1 MADGSDGTD
10 VSPSPAAAEAA
21 ALGGGEI
28 WGTLEELLLA
38 CAVSRHGTGSWDSVA
53 MEVQTRSPL
62 AARPGLTPTSC
73 RLRFRQLHRRFSVA
87 GDGGAAA
94 AAAGEEEEEEDEEAD
109 GPDASAA
116 DGWMDELRRLRVAE
130 LRREVERCDLSIGTL
145 QTKVKRLREDRE
157 RSIHG
162 GGGGGGD
169 GEAKQE
175 AANGDE
181 LLSSEEPGR
190 SCRES
195 NSTDLKP
202 PTRAG
207 DHSVK
212 EEEHEAAAG
221 AKQQASGESV
231 AASKESSDLRSSA
244 SLCRRRHRRC
254 KPGGTDEDADGEEA
268 SAPPPLARS
277 SSQLLAGLLD
287 TFASRFASLL
297 ERLHECQESDAYRGA
312 IRRHVDIEMVRR
324 RLDAAAAGEGGGC
337 RYYPAAELYRDLLL
351 LCTNA
356 LVFFP
361 RAGPEHGAAGEAR
374 ALVFASLSLREPKQ
388 EPGAAVAA
396 AAAAGSPPAEDA
408 RRVEGAGA
416 GAGADIVGSL
426 IEKGGKPLIVCR
438 KRSSIAKAAAAARK
452 EDTAAKAEVAEEG
465 EGSDDGEKKVSVAA
479 ATDKAWGLRTK
490 KGRGP
495 GKNSGGGA
503 SRKLAKLS
511 EATEAASEGGK
522 KADKKSADAAAGGPA
537 KKRNAV
543 DFLKRLNQGSSPSN
557 KKKKGSPMGT
567 RKRAT
572 TVVAAATPEQPQK
585 TRKGPGRKEAG
596 RGGPK
601 KGATK
606 TATPKRSVGRPPSKR
621 GAAAPTTPPPSKRAK
636 VNRSE
641 KTSTAKRGGRR

>member
-1 MADGSDGTD
+1 MADGSDGPD
-10 VSPSPAAAEAA
+10 VSPAAAAA
-21 ALGGGEI
+21 GGEI

-53 MEVQTRSPL
+53 MEVQMRSPL

-73 RLRFRQLHRRFSVA
+73 RLRFRQLHRRFSIG
-87 GDGGAAA
+87 GDG
-94 AAAGEEEEEEDEEAD
+94 AAAGEGDEEDEAAE

-145 QTKVKRLREDRE
+145 QTKVKRLREERE

-162 GGGGGGD
+162 D
-169 GEAKQE
+169 GEAKPEE
-175 AANGDE
+175 ATGDE
-181 LLSSEEPGR
+181 RLSSEEPSR

-202 PTRAG
+202 ATRPG

-212 EEEHEAAAG
+212 EENEAAP
-221 AKQQASGESV
+221 AKQEASGESV

-244 SLCRRRHRRC
+244 SLCRRR
-254 KPGGTDEDADGEEA
+254 KPGADEEADGEEA
-268 SAPPPLARS
+268 SAPRERPVQSSQPLA
-277 SSQLLAGLLD
+277 ALLD
-287 TFASRFASLL
+287 TFAARFGPLL
-297 ERLHECQESDAYRGA
+297 ERLHESQESDAYRGA
-312 IRRHVDIEMVRR
+312 IRRHVDLEMVRR
-324 RLDAAAAGEGGGC
+324 RLDASAAGSGGGAAG
-337 RYYPAAELYRDLLL
+337 RYYPAAEFYRDLLL
-351 LCTNA
+351 LCANA

-361 RAGPEHGAAGEAR
+361 PAGLEHGAAAEAR
-374 ALVFASLSLREPKQ
+374 ALVSASLRLREPKQ
-388 EPGAAVAA
+388 EPGAAAAVAA
-396 AAAAGSPPAEDA
+396 GPPPPEDT
-408 RRVEGAGA
+408 RRVEGGA
-416 GAGADIVGSL
+416 GSGGADIVGSL

-438 KRSSIAKAAAAARK
+438 KRSSIAKAAAAAKK
-452 EDTAAKAEVAEEG
+452 EESTEKAEAAEEG

-479 ATDKAWGLRTK
+479 TKDKAWGLRTK

-495 GKNSGGGA
+495 GKNTVQ

-511 EATEAASEGGK
+511 DATEAATEGGK
-522 KADKKSADAAAGGPA
+522 KGADAAAGGPA

-543 DFLKRLNQGSSPSN
+543 DFLKRLNQGSSPS
-557 KKKKGSPMGT
+557 KKKGSPMGT
-567 RKRAT
+567 RKRAA
-572 TVVAAATPEQPQK
+572 AAATPEQPQK
-585 TRKGPGRKEAG
+585 TRKGPGRKEAV
-596 RGGPK
+596 RGGSK
-601 KGATK
+601 KGAK

-641 KTSTAKRGGRR
+641 KTSSTKRGGRR